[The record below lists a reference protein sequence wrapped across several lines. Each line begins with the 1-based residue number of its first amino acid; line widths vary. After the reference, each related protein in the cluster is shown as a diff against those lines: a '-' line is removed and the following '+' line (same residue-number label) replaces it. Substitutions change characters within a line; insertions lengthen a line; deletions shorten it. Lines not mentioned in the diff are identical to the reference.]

1 MKQKILSWVI
11 SLLLGAVGATAVAV
25 PVTVNAVN
33 SVEEKIVY
41 VPQETRTLKEEQRLE
56 VIRKLE
62 QSSAVKDAIFQPNM
76 TVEKAESIL
85 NEFCS
90 DIEWT
95 EWYLRFETDTSTE
108 DSIFFADVYVIL
120 SVTVDDEDVFV
131 FTLDGTLYADG
142 SFVKSQNDT
151 YEEAD
156 IEELKDRW
164 NIQ

>member
-11 SLLLGAVGATAVAV
+11 SLLLGAGGATAVAV

-33 SVEEKIVY
+33 SVEEKVVY

-76 TVEKAESIL
+76 TVEKAESIF

-95 EWYLRFETDTSTE
+95 ECDSSFAAGIGQA
-108 DSIFFADVYVIL
+108 DSIYFIVVYVAL
-120 SVTVDDEDVFV
+120 STTVDNEDVVV
-131 FTLDGTLYADG
+131 FAIDGTLYKDG
-142 SFVKSQNDT
+142 TFVEDQGSVYQ
-151 YEEAD
+151 EAD

>member
-11 SLLLGAVGATAVAV
+11 SLLLGAGGATAVAV

-76 TVEKAESIL
+76 TVEKAGSIFE
-85 NEFCS
+85 EFCS

-95 EWYLRFETDTSTE
+95 ECDSSFAAGIGQA
-108 DSIFFADVYVIL
+108 DSIYFIVVYVAL
-120 SVTVDDEDVFV
+120 STTVDNEDVVV
-131 FTLDGTLYADG
+131 FAIDGTLYKDG
-142 SFVKSQNDT
+142 TFVEDQGSVYQ
-151 YEEAD
+151 EAD

>member
-76 TVEKAESIL
+76 TVEKAESIF

-95 EWYLRFETDTSTE
+95 EWDSNFGAGIGQE
-108 DSIFFADVYVIL
+108 DSVFFMDVYVRLFI
-120 SVTVDDEDVFV
+120 TVDSEGAAVFV
-131 FTLDGTLYADG
+131 LDGTLYKDG
-142 SFVKSQNDT
+142 TFVEDQDSIYQ
-151 YEEAD
+151 EAD

>member
-11 SLLLGAVGATAVAV
+11 SLLLGAGGATAVAV
-25 PVTVNAVN
+25 PVTVNAVD

-76 TVEKAESIL
+76 TVEKAESIF

-95 EWYLRFETDTSTE
+95 EW
-108 DSIFFADVYVIL
+108 DSMFAAGPGEGNSIYFITVYVVL
-120 SVTVDDEDVFV
+120 SVAVDNEDVCV
-131 FTLDGTLYADG
+131 FTLDGTLYEDG
-142 SFVKSQNDT
+142 TFVEDSGGF